1 MTSKKIIILPFAEV
15 DIKESVSF
23 YREENEEL
31 AMAFLKC
38 LEDTLKLILRNP
50 EAYTAVKFNIR
61 KAILGKFPFGIFY
74 VISEGTICILAVF
87 HEKRN
92 PELLKKRRMKKH

>member
-1 MTSKKIIILPFAEV
+1 MIVKKIIILPFAEV

-23 YREENEEL
+23 YREENEKI

-38 LEDTLKLILRNP
+38 LDEAFRLILRNP
-50 EAYTAVKFNIR
+50 ETYPLVKFNIR
-61 KAILGKFPFGIFY
+61 KVVLGKFPFGIFY
-74 VISEGTICILAVF
+74 VLSEGTIYILAVF

-92 PELLKKRRMKKH
+92 PDLLKKRRMGKH

>member
-1 MTSKKIIILPFAEV
+1 MAAKNIIILPFAEV

-31 AMAFLKC
+31 ASVFLKC
-38 LEDTLKLILRNP
+38 LDDTFRLTLRNP
-50 EAYTAVKFNIR
+50 EAYTTVKFNVR
-61 KAILGKFPFGIFY
+61 KAVLGKFPFSIFY
-74 VISEGTICILAVF
+74 VLSDGTIFILAVF

-92 PELLKKRRMKKH
+92 PELWKKRRLKKR